1 VTTEGVSYEEAARF
15 HPDLSGSRVVSSLR
29 VIGRIV
35 VETLDARVGF
45 GRDMGGAAGNEALN
59 SSTSDQVRV

>member
-15 HPDLSGSRVVSSLR
+15 HTDLSGTRVVGCLR

-35 VETLDARVGF
+35 VETLDAHVGF
-45 GRDMGGAAGNEALN
+45 GRDMGDAAGNEALN
-59 SSTSDQVRV
+59 SPTSDRVRV